1 MSSSLS
7 ISQILIL
14 YISITLW
21 RFFRRTSSVNI
32 GREDQ
37 VDRKCQPLQRQ
48 EGYGLLDI
56 FESVM

>member
-21 RFFRRTSSVNI
+21 RFFRQTSSVNI

-37 VDRKCQPLQRQ
+37 VDRKWQPLQRQ

-56 FESVM
+56 SESVM